1 VASGH
6 SNSTTIHLQGHTNNT
21 GEFDYWAIC
30 LDTAGAI
37 VWSNAWGG
45 DKTDVAWAISKN
57 ELTSEYFI
65 GGYSYS
71 KNGDLDSLH
80 TNLGSDIDAWVI
92 VVDTL
97 GNLKRKQ
104 QFGGNK
110 IDVGILLNYINNK
123 VMILGVTYSDD
134 GDFSTNTYG
143 EISFLAYITNYP
155 TQITESSL
163 LDPLEIYPNPC
174 SNYLCIKNKTA
185 LNYQIIAM
193 NGAVMQKG
201 NITQNGTINTH
212 SLPIGNY
219 IIECTNK
226 TITYYHK
233 FLKQ

>member
-1 VASGH
+1 
-6 SNSTTIHLQGHTNNT
+6 
-21 GEFDYWAIC
+21 

-110 IDVGILLNYINNK
+110 VDAIGILTYINTK
-123 VMILGVTYSDD
+123 MMVFGTTSSYD
-134 GDFSTNTYG
+134 GDFASNTIDG
-143 EISFLAYITNYP
+143 TGFLAYITNYP

-201 NITQNGTINTH
+201 IIDKNGTINTQ